1 MHKSILLFAEN
12 TSSSGKIC
20 QLFEEYEIYQC
31 TTVADGEVLCRKHAV
46 TLVLIA
52 EKVNGHDGCT
62 LFHDLRKQCP
72 VISGLLLAG
81 TEDNG
86 LLRRAMDSGISGL
99 IELPFD
105 PDQLKYQVSRAMDA
119 ALLRRE
125 NERLHTLL
133 PLYSLGEQLLSST
146 TEDEVLAGLL
156 DEVVRQ
162 TGAGHVSVML
172 FDAEEACLRIA
183 AARGM
188 DRELV
193 QSIRIRPG
201 DQIAG
206 WVFQQGKPVILN
218 RDTQEESIFAP
229 LLKRTEIASAISF
242 PLIVRGDILG
252 VLNISRT
259 AEDVFFS
266 ESDKEM
272 LGIICGQAALA
283 LENVRSL
290 EMAKKTTRMRTLF
303 EQYVAP
309 EVAEILLAGNTDI
322 MGLGEIKEA
331 TVLFADIRNFTSLVQ
346 HLELSDLR
354 IFLNEFF
361 QVFTDTIFQHSGTV
375 DKFMGDA
382 VLAVFGAPVQLE
394 NAGRAAVRTALL
406 LRERFE
412 ALRSRWAEHVENFQT
427 VDLGIAVTSGRMYIG
442 NVGSNRRLDYT
453 VIGTP
458 VNIAQRLAAESSQC
472 RIYVTAPVREAVC
485 GDIATEDVGNLLLRG
500 VEQRVKV
507 FSV

>member
-12 TSSSGKIC
+12 TSYSDKIC
-20 QLFEEYEIYQC
+20 RLFEEYKIYRC
-31 TTVADGEVLCRKHAV
+31 TTVADGEILCRKHAV
-46 TLVLIA
+46 ILALIA
-52 EKVNGHDGCT
+52 DEVNGRDGCT
-62 LFHDLRKQCP
+62 LYRELCKQCP

-81 TEDNG
+81 TVDNV
-86 LLRRAMDSGISGL
+86 LLRRAMDAGISGL
-99 IELPFD
+99 VELPFD
-105 PDQLKYQVSRAMDA
+105 PDQLKYKVSRTMEA

-146 TEDEVLAGLL
+146 SEAEVLAGLL
-156 DEVVRQ
+156 DEVVSQ

-172 FDAEEACLRIA
+172 YDAEEACLRIA

-188 DRELV
+188 DGELA
-193 QSIRIRPG
+193 QSIRVRPG

-218 RDTQEESIFAP
+218 RDTQENSIFAP
-229 LLKRTEIASAISF
+229 LLTRPEIVSAISF
-242 PLIVRGDILG
+242 PLIVRGEILG

-272 LGIICGQAALA
+272 LGVICGQAALA

-290 EMAKKTTRMRTLF
+290 KMAKKTTRMRTLF

-309 EVAEILLAGNTDI
+309 EVAEILLAGDANI
-322 MGLGEIKEA
+322 MGLGEIKVA
-331 TVLFADIRNFTSLVQ
+331 TVLFADIRNFTNLVQ
-346 HLELSDLR
+346 HLNLSDLR
-354 IFLNEFF
+354 VFLNEFF
-361 QVFTDTIFQHSGTV
+361 QIFTDTIFRHKGTV

-382 VLAVFGAPVQLE
+382 VLAVFGAPVELE
-394 NAGRAAVRTALL
+394 NAGLAAVRTALL

-412 ALRSRWAEHVENFQT
+412 ALRSRWAKHLSNFQT

-442 NVGSNRRLDYT
+442 NVGSDRRLDYT

-472 RIYVTAPVREAVC
+472 RIYVTAPVREAICSDV
-485 GDIATEDVGNLLLRG
+485 TTKEVGNLLLRG

>member
-1 MHKSILLFAEN
+1 MRKSILLFADN
-12 TSSSGKIC
+12 LSSCGKIC
-20 QLFEEYEIYQC
+20 QLLEEYEIYHC

-46 TLVLIA
+46 TLALIS
-52 EKVNGHDGCT
+52 EKVSGHDGCAF
-62 LFHDLRKQCP
+62 FHDLRRRCP

-81 TEDNG
+81 TGDNG
-86 LLRRAMDSGISGL
+86 LLRRAMDAGISGL
-99 IELPFD
+99 IELPIKV
-105 PDQLKYQVSRAMDA
+105 DQLKYQVSRALDA

-133 PLYSLGEQLLSST
+133 PLYSLGEQLLSSSS
-146 TEDEVLAGLL
+146 EDEVLAGLL

-172 FDAEEACLRIA
+172 FDSKEACLRIA

-188 DRELV
+188 DRELAR
-193 QSIRIRPG
+193 SIRIRPG

-229 LLKRTEIASAISF
+229 LLKRTEITSAISF

-252 VLNISRT
+252 VVNISRT
-259 AEDVFFS
+259 ADDVFFS

-283 LENVRSL
+283 LESVRSL
-290 EMAKKTTRMRTLF
+290 VIAKKTTRMRTLF

-309 EVAEILLAGNTDI
+309 EVAEILLAGDADI
-322 MGLGEIKEA
+322 MGLGEIKDA

-346 HLELSDLR
+346 HLDLSDLR
-354 IFLNEFF
+354 TFLNEFF
-361 QVFTDTIFQHSGTV
+361 QVFTDTIFQHRGTV

-382 VLAVFGAPVQLE
+382 VLAVFGAPVELE

-406 LRERFE
+406 LRQRFE
-412 ALRSRWAEHVENFQT
+412 ALRSRWAEHVENFQII
-427 VDLGIAVTSGRMYIG
+427 DLGIAVTSGRMYTG

-453 VIGTP
+453 VIGAP

-472 RIYVTAPVREAVC
+472 RIYVTAPVNDAIC
-485 GDIATEDVGNLLLRG
+485 GKIATRDEGAFELRG
-500 VEQRVKV
+500 MEQRVKV